1 MNYPIKLT
9 VTLHYVPT
17 VCIPECIPQRNTH
30 TQVHKGSRTMQ
41 IITTLFTAAGA
52 NPGIQLQGHRKVK
65 CREYTTEC
73 LIAARSDGLDVYT
86 EIWVDLEL
94 VLSEITKKQ
103 NKIFNTM

>member
-1 MNYPIKLT
+1 MNYPVKLS
-9 VTLHYVPT
+9 VTTLCPT
-17 VCIPECIPQRNTH
+17 VSIPECMPQRNTP
-30 TQVHKGSRTMQ
+30 TRVPEGTCTMQ

-65 CREYTTEC
+65 CREYKTKC

-86 EIWVDLEL
+86 EIWIDLEL